1 MRHSL
6 RTSVSDTGAG
16 ILTLFATLL
25 RNSTVSV
32 ESEYVNTSTVTLS
45 DRELLNVTVTRPMS
59 RTRKDAMKKIRVLGV
74 VTCCFLGIAGGCP
87 GCQREHFPENK
98 SETAALPADSI
109 PLMDQ
114 AFTRLDLDT
123 HPETLHLFSVLA
135 PGENTDILD
144 KTLSTLFPDGVT
156 DPGETEI
163 LLLLGYVSQTL
174 KLSSSNRHLG
184 SEVLAE
190 GHAYCYGMARAFVAL
205 CRRMGMPARINSVH
219 NFEYMQAHNMAEVYY
234 DRNWRLFDPTYGV
247 FFYDKETYDGTG
259 SIPSA
264 RALFSGSV
272 PDAHPFM
279 ISEFLWTGQYAPG
292 GFPKPLSDDFRY
304 RNAFTLRQLY
314 DRVFSQGFPFVDA
327 DNRMASFPILIEM
340 GAATTL
346 SIGAVDGRTEDVEG
360 RQENASYPRYH
371 GEAYL
376 GMGSTG
382 GRFHTISIQAAP
394 ARYKITYH
402 FMRGSHFHALD
413 TIELRDIIVEKS
425 MREDTSW
432 SLWFRLQSEEGLFLV
447 VNREGLAV
455 LDAITM
461 DRIE

>member
-1 MRHSL
+1 
-6 RTSVSDTGAG
+6 
-16 ILTLFATLL
+16 
-25 RNSTVSV
+25 
-32 ESEYVNTSTVTLS
+32 
-45 DRELLNVTVTRPMS
+45 
-59 RTRKDAMKKIRVLGV
+59 MKKIQIWV
-74 VTCCFLGIAGGCP
+74 VVAGCLPGIVAGFLGCHRADV
-87 GCQREHFPENK
+87 PEDK

-109 PLMDQ
+109 PLMEH
-114 AFTRLDLDT
+114 AFTSLESDT

-174 KLSSSNRHLG
+174 KLASSNRHLG
-184 SEVLAE
+184 SEVLVE

-205 CRRMGMPARINSVH
+205 CRRTGMPARVNSVH

-234 DRNWRLFDPTYGV
+234 DGNWHLFDPTYGV
-247 FFYDKETYDGTG
+247 FFYDKEEYNGTG

-279 ISEFLWTGQYAPG
+279 LSELLWTGQHVPG
-292 GFPKPLSDDFRY
+292 GSPKPLSDDFRY

-314 DRVFSQGFPFVDA
+314 DQVFSKGFPFIVA
-327 DNRMASFPILIEM
+327 ENRVASFPILIEM
-340 GAATTL
+340 GATNTL

-360 RQENASYPRYH
+360 RRENASYPRYH

-376 GMGSTG
+376 GLESTG

-413 TIELRDIIVEKS
+413 TIELRDIIVEQS
-425 MREDTSW
+425 RLDDTSW

-447 VNREGLAV
+447 INRTGLAV
-455 LDAITM
+455 LDAITV
-461 DRIE
+461 DRVE